1 VNTAAPVRPAVLL
14 TAFDRPRYLAPVLD
28 AWARV
33 RGLHDWHLRVAVE
46 PSATR
51 DEVVD
56 LVGGF
61 VRRTGHDDTEV
72 VLNPARLGVLEN
84 PYVHLDALFRAGHDF
99 VVRAEDDLIVADDV
113 LELFAHVATTYA
125 PDGSVATAHAF
136 SPDPSGPG
144 SDELVR
150 TDAFC
155 PWVWGTWRDR
165 WLDLVG
171 PTWDRDYSTYNG
183 SPGFETGWDWN
194 LNTRVFP
201 AHGLGAVAPRVSRVR
216 NIGEVGEHGTPDDL
230 VPAPTFAEHQPA
242 QVYREVRRRTGGG
255 DPGRDPGRQDHH
267 PAVGRA

>member
-1 VNTAAPVRPAVLL
+1 VSTPVRHAVLL

-46 PSATR
+46 PSGAR

-56 LVGGF
+56 LVGAF
-61 VRRTGHDDTEV
+61 VRRTGHEDTEV
-72 VLNPARLGVLEN
+72 VLNPARLGVLDN

-99 VVRAEDDLIVADDV
+99 VVRAEDDLLVTDDV
-113 LELFAHVATTYA
+113 LELFTHVATTYA
-125 PDGSVATAHAF
+125 HEGSVATAHAF
-136 SPDPSGPG
+136 SEEPAGPG
-144 SDELVR
+144 ADELVR

-201 AHGLGAVAPRVSRVR
+201 AHGLGAVAPRVSRVQ

-230 VPAPTFAEHQPA
+230 VPAPTFAAHQPVQA
-242 QVYREVRRRTGGG
+242 YREVRRRTR
-255 DPGRDPGRQDHH
+255 PTIASAT
-267 PAVGRA
+267 AVSTTTTQP